1 MIHSG
6 IYEQCVVN
14 WMSITP
20 PRQNALLL
28 EMKKFIDEQ
37 VAAGSDNEFPAIY
50 QTDAMGEDISDVPG
64 LFRSL

>member
-1 MIHSG
+1 
-6 IYEQCVVN
+6 
-14 WMSITP
+14 MSITP
-20 PRQNALLL
+20 ARQDALLQ